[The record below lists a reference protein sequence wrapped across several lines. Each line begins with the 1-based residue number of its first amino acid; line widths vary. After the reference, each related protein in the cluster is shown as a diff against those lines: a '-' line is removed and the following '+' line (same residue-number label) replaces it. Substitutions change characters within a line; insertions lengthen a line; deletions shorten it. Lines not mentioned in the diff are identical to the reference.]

1 MSQAVILNDFSDSE
15 ALLRHRFLS
24 SLLLLLTS
32 VVLVA
37 CDSDGD
43 GQSAASSMDE
53 GFRAIPDFGP
63 GPDMG
68 TVDSIE
74 LDMDVTDS
82 GAGMGLCDRMVGYGF
97 RGRPGSLNE
106 SPSHSPRAVWTGTEW
121 GVAWISAGVDDGPD
135 PVWFQRFNGMGL
147 GLGQPVQV
155 GQTDS
160 ALASVIYTGD
170 SFAVAFV
177 NGRTDSD
184 PFAGI
189 VVRVIGPDGQPAVTL
204 IKLESTFDVQAMSF
218 VWAPFAGGMLVY
230 SRGRGGNGGAYSI
243 AFDGRF
249 MPSSPVR
256 LTDSIVSSVA
266 VAYGDGGWGTAFL
279 EQTVGGERQ
288 LVFTTLDENGGL
300 LDELERVGTGGV
312 GPVSVAY
319 GQGSFAIAWTRIMDT
334 PTPKPVLTL
343 IEAGGDVIGT
353 LPVEGPMSLT
363 LAHDIEWFGQQG
375 FAVAWLAQTE
385 AGTTQAGVTRVS
397 ALGVSSFPFRLPLE
411 DGSAH
416 SSIRVAGLYG
426 NLGIFYT
433 LDPDSPPVGFSSQSR
448 STFGRA
454 TGCN

>member
-1 MSQAVILNDFSDSE
+1 M
-15 ALLRHRFLS
+15 
-24 SLLLLLTS
+24 S
-32 VVLVA
+32 VVFVA

-43 GQSAASSMDE
+43 AQSSESSTDE
-53 GFRAIPDFGP
+53 GFRAIPDFESDQ
-63 GPDMG
+63 DMG
-68 TVDSIE
+68 TADSSG
-74 LDMDVTDS
+74 LDMDVTDVGPS
-82 GAGMGLCDRMVGYGF
+82 SGLCDRMVGYGF
-97 RGRPGSLNE
+97 RAPPSDVNE

-121 GVAWISAGVDDGPD
+121 GVTWISAAGGDGPA

-160 ALASVIYTGD
+160 ALASVIYTGE

-189 VVRVIGPDGQPAVTL
+189 VVRAIGPDGQPAVTL
-204 IKLESTFDVQAMSF
+204 VKLESTFDVQAMSF

-249 MPSSPVR
+249 TPSSPVR
-256 LTDSIVSSVA
+256 LTDSFVSSVA
-266 VAYGDGGWGTAFL
+266 VTYGDGGWGTAFL
-279 EQTVGGERQ
+279 EQVAGGERE

-300 LDELERVGTGGV
+300 LDELDRIGAGGV

-319 GQGSFAIAWTRIMDT
+319 GQGSFAIAWTRIADT
-334 PTPKPVLTL
+334 ATPKPVLTL
-343 IEAGGDVIGT
+343 VEAGGDVIGT

-363 LAHDIEWFGQQG
+363 LTHDIEWFGQQG

-385 AGTTQAGVTRVS
+385 AGKTQAGITRVS
-397 ALGVSSFPFRLPLE
+397 ALGVSSFPFILPLP
-411 DGSAH
+411 DGASH
-416 SSIRVAGLYG
+416 SSVRVAGLYG
-426 NLGIFYT
+426 NLGVFYT
-433 LDPDSPPVGFSSQSR
+433 LDSEAPAVGFSSQSR
-448 STFGRA
+448 SLFGRA